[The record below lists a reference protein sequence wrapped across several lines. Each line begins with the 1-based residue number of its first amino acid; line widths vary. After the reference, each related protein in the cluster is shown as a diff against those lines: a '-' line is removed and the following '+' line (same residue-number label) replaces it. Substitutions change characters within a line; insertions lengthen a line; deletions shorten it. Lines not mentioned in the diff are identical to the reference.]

1 MVASLHNVQ
10 CGALAM
16 FSVVHLVDVFPHPVC
31 SRLYVSCCRLLQGTR
46 EHVQLL
52 SCELLSSC
60 EPMVERRLP
69 MVQSIAC
76 VWPLA
81 LTKPKVRA
89 CVRACMRV
97 CVFMC
102 NHI

>member
-1 MVASLHNVQ
+1 MVASLHKVQ
-10 CGALAM
+10 WCALAM
-16 FSVVHLVDVFPHPVC
+16 LSVVHLVDVFSHYPVC

-52 SCELLSSC
+52 SCELLSSS

-69 MVQSIAC
+69 MIQSIAC

-81 LTKPKVRA
+81 LTKPKVHA
-89 CVRACMRV
+89 CVRACV
-97 CVFMC
+97 CMC
-102 NHI
+102 NYI